1 MFDRDKYLINKL
13 NNLLK
18 EHKFNKNEKVL
29 IYQVLKKIK
38 VKID

>member
-1 MFDRDKYLINKL
+1 MFDRDKYLINEL
-13 NNLLK
+13 NKLLK

-29 IYQVLKKIK
+29 IYKVLKKIK

>member
-1 MFDRDKYLINKL
+1 MFDRDKYLINK
-13 NNLLK
+13 LLK

-29 IYQVLKKIK
+29 IYKVLKKIK